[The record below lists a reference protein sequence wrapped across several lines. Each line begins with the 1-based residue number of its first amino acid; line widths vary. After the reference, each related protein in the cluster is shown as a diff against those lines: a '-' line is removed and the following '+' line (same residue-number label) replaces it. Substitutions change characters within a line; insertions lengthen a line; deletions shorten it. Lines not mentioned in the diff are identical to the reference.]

1 MLKMTN
7 KSSMLKNLSKQLGAT
22 LVELIV
28 SILILSVSAV
38 GIMML
43 ITNVTANSANPVIRA
58 QATAI
63 LQVYMEEVLAQ
74 PLTDPS
80 GTDTGGAESGETRDT
95 YDDVTDYDAISDT
108 SGAKDQSGTVISGLE
123 GYNVKVDVTDSA
135 LNGTSA
141 KRIEVIVSY
150 DADSDS
156 DSDGHHDVKY
166 RAVTHR
172 VR

>member
-1 MLKMTN
+1 MLEMTN
-7 KSSMLKNLSKQLGAT
+7 NTSMLKKLSRQLGAT

-63 LQVYMEEVLAQ
+63 LQAHLEEILAQ

-80 GTDTGGAESGETRDT
+80 GTDIGGAEPGETRDT
-95 YDDVTDYDAISDT
+95 YDDVNDYDAISDT
-108 SGAKDQSGTVISGLE
+108 TGVKDQSGSVISGLE

-135 LNGTSA
+135 LNGIAS

-150 DADSDS
+150 DADRDS

-166 RAVTHR
+166 RAVAHR

>member
-1 MLKMTN
+1 MCDRT
-7 KSSMLKNLSKQLGAT
+7 SKQLGAT

-28 SILILSVSAV
+28 SILILSVSSV

-43 ITNVTANSANPVIRA
+43 ITNVTSNSANPVIRA

-63 LQVYMEEVLAQ
+63 LQAHMEEILAQ
-74 PLTDPS
+74 PLNDPS
-80 GTDTGGAESGETRDT
+80 DTETGGAESGETRAT
-95 YDDVTDYDAISDT
+95 YDDVNDYDAISDT
-108 SGAKDQSGTVISGLE
+108 TGARDQSDAVISGLE
-123 GYNVKVDVTDSA
+123 GYNVKVDITDSA
-135 LNGTSA
+135 LNGVTS

-150 DADSDS
+150 DADPDS

-166 RAVTHR
+166 RAVAHR

>member
-1 MLKMTN
+1 MAQKFTRSNKMSRET
-7 KSSMLKNLSKQLGAT
+7 GAT

-28 SILILSVSAV
+28 SILILSVSSV

-63 LQVYMEEVLAQ
+63 LQAYMEEIMAQ
-74 PLTDPS
+74 PLVDPS
-80 GTDTGGAESGETRDT
+80 GTDSGGAEPGETRDT
-95 YDDVTDYDAISDT
+95 YDDVNDYDAISDT
-108 SGAKDQSGTVISGLE
+108 NGARDQSGSVISGLQ

-135 LNGTSA
+135 LNGTAA

-150 DADSDS
+150 DADPDS

-166 RAVTHR
+166 RAVAHR

>member
-1 MLKMTN
+1 MCVKTN
-7 KSSMLKNLSKQLGAT
+7 KQLGAT

-63 LQVYMEEVLAQ
+63 LQAYMEEILAQ

-80 GTDTGGAESGETRDT
+80 ETDTGGAELGETRDT

-108 SGAKDQSGTVISGLE
+108 NGAKDQSGTVISGLE
-123 GYNVKVDVTDSA
+123 GYNVKVDVTNSS
-135 LNGTSA
+135 LNGVAS
-141 KRIEVIVSY
+141 KRVEVIVSY
-150 DADSDS
+150 DADPDS

-166 RAVTHR
+166 RAVAHR